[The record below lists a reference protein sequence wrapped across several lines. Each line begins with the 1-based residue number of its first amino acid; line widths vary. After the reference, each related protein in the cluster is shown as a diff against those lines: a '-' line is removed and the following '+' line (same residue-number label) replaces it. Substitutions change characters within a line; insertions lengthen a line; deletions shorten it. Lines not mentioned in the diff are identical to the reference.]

1 MRWALL
7 IEDEADHRLLIR
19 EAMARMSPPVDLF
32 EVGTATEAITWVRE
46 RAAEP
51 DGLAGGLVIL
61 DLGLPGPSGFRF
73 LEWVREHRALDDLP
87 VVVLTASEN
96 PMDAEHA
103 FFLGAKGYY
112 QKPADFR
119 RYVDLFERAFRIH
132 RPGGSSSA
140 GAQSGS

>member
-7 IEDEADHRLLIR
+7 IEDEPDHRVLIR
-19 EAMARMSPPVDLF
+19 EALSRMDPPVELH
-32 EVGTATEAITWVRE
+32 EAATTREAVAWVQQK
-46 RAAEP
+46 AKTPAE
-51 DGLAGGLVIL
+51 LSNGLVIL

-73 LEWVREHRALDDLP
+73 LEWVRDYEVLDPLG

-103 FFLGAKGYY
+103 FFLGARGYY

-119 RYVDLFERAFRIH
+119 QYVELFQRAFRSD
-132 RPGGSSSA
+132 PPSSA
-140 GAQSGS
+140 GTGKGSR